1 MRLVCYNIHK
11 GMDEFRRVTLL
22 QLIKYLKSLD
32 ADVICLQEVLY
43 YQFNMMKL
51 ILKMDGVFAI
61 HVHNKKMKFGICILS
76 KEKIIKSNHILLTS
90 KKEQR
95 GMLSID
101 RENEVIINTHLGL
114 DSEERKTQISEI
126 LNFAKNK
133 DKNIIICGDFNE
145 ENINLSSYKDV
156 AKYLFEDR
164 KPTFNKWR
172 IDYIFCSKVTK
183 VKSYQVDQVF
193 YSDHFP
199 IMIEM

>member
-95 GMLSID
+95 GILSID
-101 RENEVIINTHLGL
+101 RENEAIINTHLGL

>member
-51 ILKMDGVFAI
+51 ILKMNGVFAI

-95 GMLSID
+95 GILSID

-164 KPTFNKWR
+164 KATFNKWR
-172 IDYIFCSKVTK
+172 VDYIFCSKVTK

>member
-51 ILKMDGVFAI
+51 ILRMDGVFAI

-95 GMLSID
+95 GILSID
-101 RENEVIINTHLGL
+101 REDEVIINTHLGL

-164 KPTFNKWR
+164 KATFNKWR

>member
-51 ILKMDGVFAI
+51 ILKMNGVFAI

-133 DKNIIICGDFNE
+133 GKNIIICGDFNE

>member
-51 ILKMDGVFAI
+51 ILKMNGVFAI

-95 GMLSID
+95 GILSID

-133 DKNIIICGDFNE
+133 GKNIIICGDFNE

>member
-95 GMLSID
+95 GILSID

-164 KPTFNKWR
+164 KATFNKWR
-172 IDYIFCSKVTK
+172 IDYIFFCFFTK

>member
-51 ILKMDGVFAI
+51 ILRMDGVFAI

-95 GMLSID
+95 GILSID

-164 KPTFNKWR
+164 KATFNKWR

-183 VKSYQVDQVF
+183 VKSYQVDKVF

>member
-1 MRLVCYNIHK
+1 MRLICYNIHK

-51 ILKMDGVFAI
+51 ILRMDGVFAI

-95 GMLSID
+95 GILSID
-101 RENEVIINTHLGL
+101 REDEVIINTHLGL
-114 DSEERKTQISEI
+114 DSEERKIQISEI
-126 LNFAKNK
+126 LDFAKNK
-133 DKNIIICGDFNE
+133 GKNIIICGDFNE

-164 KPTFNKWR
+164 KATFNKWR

>member
-1 MRLVCYNIHK
+1 MRLVCCNIHK

-51 ILKMDGVFAI
+51 ILKMNGVFAI

-95 GMLSID
+95 GILSID

-164 KPTFNKWR
+164 KATFNKWR

>member
-126 LNFAKNK
+126 LDFAKNK
-133 DKNIIICGDFNE
+133 DKNIIICGEFNE

-164 KPTFNKWR
+164 KATFNKWR

-183 VKSYQVDQVF
+183 VKSYQVDKVF

>member
-114 DSEERKTQISEI
+114 DSEERKIQISEI
-126 LNFAKNK
+126 LDFAKNK
-133 DKNIIICGDFNE
+133 GKNIIICGDFNE
-145 ENINLSSYKDV
+145 KNINLSSYKDV
-156 AKYLFEDR
+156 AKYLCEDR

-172 IDYIFCSKVTK
+172 IDYIFCSQVTK

>member
-90 KKEQR
+90 KKEKR

-164 KPTFNKWR
+164 KATFNKWR

>member
-51 ILKMDGVFAI
+51 ILKMNGVFAI

-133 DKNIIICGDFNE
+133 GKNIIICGDFNE

-164 KPTFNKWR
+164 KATFNKWR

>member
-95 GMLSID
+95 GILSID

-133 DKNIIICGDFNE
+133 GKNIIICGDFNE

>member
-76 KEKIIKSNHILLTS
+76 KKKIIKSNHILLTS

-95 GMLSID
+95 GILSID

-126 LNFAKNK
+126 LDFAKNK
-133 DKNIIICGDFNE
+133 GKNIIICGDFNE

-164 KPTFNKWR
+164 KATFNKWR

>member
-95 GMLSID
+95 GILSID

-164 KPTFNKWR
+164 KATFNKWR

-183 VKSYQVDQVF
+183 VKSYQVDKVF

>member
-95 GMLSID
+95 GILSID

>member
-51 ILKMDGVFAI
+51 ILKMDGVFAV

-95 GMLSID
+95 GILSID

-164 KPTFNKWR
+164 KATFNKWR

>member
-51 ILKMDGVFAI
+51 ILKMNGVFAI
-61 HVHNKKMKFGICILS
+61 HVHNKKMKVGICILS

-95 GMLSID
+95 GILSID

-164 KPTFNKWR
+164 KATFNKWR

-183 VKSYQVDQVF
+183 VKSYQVDKVF

>member
-51 ILKMDGVFAI
+51 ILKMNGVFAI

-95 GMLSID
+95 GILSID

-164 KPTFNKWR
+164 KATFNKWR

-199 IMIEM
+199 TMIEM

>member
-95 GMLSID
+95 GILSID
-101 RENEVIINTHLGL
+101 REDEVIINTHLGL

-164 KPTFNKWR
+164 KATFNKWR

>member
-1 MRLVCYNIHK
+1 MRLICYNIHK

-51 ILKMDGVFAI
+51 ILRMDGVFAI

-95 GMLSID
+95 GILSID

-164 KPTFNKWR
+164 KATFNKWR

>member
-95 GMLSID
+95 GILSID
-101 RENEVIINTHLGL
+101 R
-114 DSEERKTQISEI
+114 D
-126 LNFAKNK
+126 
-133 DKNIIICGDFNE
+133 NIIHSIS
-145 ENINLSSYKDV
+145 I
-156 AKYLFEDR
+156 R
-164 KPTFNKWR
+164 
-172 IDYIFCSKVTK
+172 
-183 VKSYQVDQVF
+183 
-193 YSDHFP
+193 
-199 IMIEM
+199 

>member
-95 GMLSID
+95 GILSID

-133 DKNIIICGDFNE
+133 DKNIIICGEFNE

-164 KPTFNKWR
+164 KATFNKWR

>member
-32 ADVICLQEVLY
+32 ADVICLQEILY

-51 ILKMDGVFAI
+51 ILKMNGVFAI

-114 DSEERKTQISEI
+114 DSEERKIQISEI
-126 LNFAKNK
+126 LDFAKNK
-133 DKNIIICGDFNE
+133 GKNIIICGDFNE

-164 KPTFNKWR
+164 KATFNKWR

>member
-95 GMLSID
+95 GILSID

-114 DSEERKTQISEI
+114 DSEERKIQISEI
-126 LNFAKNK
+126 LDFAKNK
-133 DKNIIICGDFNE
+133 GKNIIICGDFNE

-164 KPTFNKWR
+164 KATFNKWR

>member
-51 ILKMDGVFAI
+51 ILRMDGVFAI

-95 GMLSID
+95 GILSID

-126 LNFAKNK
+126 LDFAKNK
-133 DKNIIICGDFNE
+133 GKNIIICGDFNE

-164 KPTFNKWR
+164 KATFNKWR

>member
-51 ILKMDGVFAI
+51 ILKMNGVFAI

-114 DSEERKTQISEI
+114 DSEERKIQISEI
-126 LNFAKNK
+126 LDFAKNK
-133 DKNIIICGDFNE
+133 GKKC
-145 ENINLSSYKDV
+145 L
-156 AKYLFEDR
+156 
-164 KPTFNKWR
+164 
-172 IDYIFCSKVTK
+172 
-183 VKSYQVDQVF
+183 
-193 YSDHFP
+193 
-199 IMIEM
+199 

>member
-95 GMLSID
+95 GILSID

-133 DKNIIICGDFNE
+133 GKNIIICGDFNE

-164 KPTFNKWR
+164 KATFNKWR

-183 VKSYQVDQVF
+183 VKSYQVDKVF

>member
-61 HVHNKKMKFGICILS
+61 HVHNKKMKFGLCILS

-95 GMLSID
+95 GILSID

-164 KPTFNKWR
+164 KATFNKWR

>member
-1 MRLVCYNIHK
+1 MRLICYNIHK

-95 GMLSID
+95 GILSID

-156 AKYLFEDR
+156 AKY
-164 KPTFNKWR
+164 
-172 IDYIFCSKVTK
+172 
-183 VKSYQVDQVF
+183 
-193 YSDHFP
+193 
-199 IMIEM
+199 